1 MNFMQECGWF
11 FYEFYVG
18 GGNWF
23 FLRMRR
29 VSCSEKE
36 TVSIVKDFRPSSLVM
51 SIYKNIA
58 IVANCF
64 RKILPSTIPISQGA
78 FVAGAQI
85 LDQVLIANDAIE
97 DHREGKRMIFKIDF
111 EKAFDHVDWE
121 FLDTTLGKKEW
132 LWLQRENLDVEL
144 FKKINFSI
152 LLNGK
157 PRD

>member
-1 MNFMQECGWF
+1 M
-11 FYEFYVG
+11 
-18 GGNWF
+18 
-23 FLRMRR
+23 
-29 VSCSEKE
+29 SCSEKE

-111 EKAFDHVDWE
+111 EKAFDHVD
-121 FLDTTLGKKEW
+121 
-132 LWLQRENLDVEL
+132 
-144 FKKINFSI
+144 
-152 LLNGK
+152 
-157 PRD
+157 